1 MSKNEDR
8 GRLGP
13 GSWKVG
19 CCCVRADQGR
29 GLILRE
35 RDAAREAP
43 LDSECEADRVLR
55 DRPLERFKELDRE
68 DAREDEEPSL
78 LGPLCE
84 ATVVG
89 AGRGTSSSSSF
100 V

>member
-1 MSKNEDR
+1 M
-8 GRLGP
+8 
-13 GSWKVG
+13 
-19 CCCVRADQGR
+19 
-29 GLILRE
+29 
-35 RDAAREAP
+35 
-43 LDSECEADRVLR
+43 LR

-89 AGRGTSSSSSF
+89 AGRGASSSSSF